1 MEAAEEGWSS
11 SSILGMQDRSMLILA
26 TWIHGRCHASG
37 VRGGGTAERCGVERI
52 RRDERSLLICERTR
66 API

>member
-1 MEAAEEGWSS
+1 
-11 SSILGMQDRSMLILA
+11 MQDRSMLILA